1 MCVFNLLT
9 PLFFCDATKQ
19 TRQLEDVNS
28 SGVKTIVL
36 FCTQMSCFHIL
47 NAAKKYGL
55 LAPPFSWFLSEGGT
69 YVTSKDIADV
79 GYRDLSDEIARARNV
94 VFATADPDQG
104 PLQSKFFSLTPDL
117 NHLFPFSW
125 SRYAFESVQRVV
137 AAIDYLVQNGD
148 DPHNYTKLHHA
159 LASNDL
165 VYNGVIKGAHYQS
178 SAGNTLSPFSF
189 VTFKGQ
195 SLTDLVAHR
204 SVSGNL
210 TMVNEM
216 NLQPTSYCGD
226 GFATGNEQV
235 CSTFFS
241 HQLIVFFNHKHG
253 NGLGETV

>member
-47 NAAKKYGL
+47 SAAKKYGL

-104 PLQSKFFSLTPDL
+104 PLQFKFFSLTPDL

-165 VYNGVIKGAHYQS
+165 VYNGVIKGAHYHS

-241 HQLIVFFNHKHG
+241 HQLIVFYHKHG